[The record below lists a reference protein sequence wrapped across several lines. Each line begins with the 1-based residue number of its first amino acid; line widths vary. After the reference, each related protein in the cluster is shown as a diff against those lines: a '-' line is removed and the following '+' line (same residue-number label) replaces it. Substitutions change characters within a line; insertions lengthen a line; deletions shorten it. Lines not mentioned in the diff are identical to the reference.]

1 MNIKDRVVSICD
13 TINER
18 YGEGMNIREIQ
29 SITVCGLRYRVVLD
43 EKFFKSEND
52 AGNDHRGTVNHGDCV
67 VYLNPMFDNQQ
78 LRITLMHEILHII
91 EVELSV
97 DLKEHDINRL
107 ASGLSQALTENG
119 LWTIS

>member
-1 MNIKDRVVSICD
+1 
-13 TINER
+13 
-18 YGEGMNIREIQ
+18 MNIREIQ

-107 ASGLSQALTENG
+107 ASGLSQALTENN
-119 LWTIS
+119 LWRL